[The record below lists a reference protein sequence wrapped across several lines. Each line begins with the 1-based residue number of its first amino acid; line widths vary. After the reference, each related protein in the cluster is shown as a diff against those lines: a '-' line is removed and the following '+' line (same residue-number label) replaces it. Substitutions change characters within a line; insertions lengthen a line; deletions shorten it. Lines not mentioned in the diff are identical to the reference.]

1 MVKFIARVRSMS
13 QKFSTDK
20 EDNAKVTLNLSLEIK
35 DGFDDVPN
43 LAEILN
49 SPLEFD
55 VAPIQPGLITPP
67 KSK

>member
-1 MVKFIARVRSMS
+1 MVKFIARVRSMA

-20 EDNAKVTLNLSLEIK
+20 EDNTKVILNLQLEIK

-55 VAPIQPGLITPP
+55 VKPIQPGLITPT
-67 KSK
+67 K

>member
-1 MVKFIARVRSMS
+1 MVKFTARVRNMS
-13 QKFSTDK
+13 QKFSVDK
-20 EDNAKVTLNLSLEIK
+20 EDNSKVILNLSLEIK

-55 VAPIQPGLITPP
+55 VKPIKPGLIPQ
-67 KSK
+67 K

>member
-1 MVKFIARVRSMS
+1 MVTFIARVKNMN

-20 EDNAKVTLNLSLEIK
+20 DDNTKVMLNLSLEIK
-35 DGFDDVPN
+35 DGFDEVPN

-55 VAPIQPGLITPP
+55 IQPIQPGLIKPE
-67 KSK
+67 K

>member
-1 MVKFIARVRSMS
+1 MA
-13 QKFSTDK
+13 QKFTTDK
-20 EDNAKVTLNLSLEIK
+20 EDNSKVILNLSLEIK

-55 VAPIQPGLITPP
+55 VTPIQPGLVPP
-67 KSK
+67 KK

>member
-1 MVKFIARVRSMS
+1 MVKFIARVKSMA
-13 QKFSTDK
+13 QKFTTDK
-20 EDNAKVTLNLSLEIK
+20 DDNSKVILNLSLEIK

-55 VAPIQPGLITPP
+55 VKPIQPGLVPP
-67 KSK
+67 TK

>member
-1 MVKFIARVRSMS
+1 MS

-55 VAPIQPGLITPP
+55 VKPIQPGLIET
-67 KSK
+67 KK

>member
-1 MVKFIARVRSMS
+1 MVKFIARVKNMA

-20 EDNAKVTLNLSLEIK
+20 DDHTKVILNLSLEIK

-55 VAPIQPGLITPP
+55 VKPIQPGLIDP
-67 KSK
+67 K

>member
-1 MVKFIARVRSMS
+1 MA

-20 EDNAKVTLNLSLEIK
+20 EDNSKVTLNLSLEIK

-55 VAPIQPGLITPP
+55 VKPIQPGLITPP
-67 KSK
+67 KAK

>member
-1 MVKFIARVRSMS
+1 MVKFIARVKNMS

-20 EDNAKVTLNLSLEIK
+20 DDHTKVILNLSLEIK

-55 VAPIQPGLITPP
+55 VKPIQPGLIDP
-67 KSK
+67 K